1 MSDRD
6 RPHDRVA
13 AAESYEDARYRATFH
28 QAAFGI
34 AHTAPD
40 FAILDVNEAFCTMLG
55 YSRSDCLHMRLS
67 DLMLWPEQSAFEG
80 SLDERA
86 RASNLREP
94 EIQSHACTEQYRHK
108 QGASIWV
115 QRTVSLASDAAGR
128 PYVIHFM
135 EDITERRRAE
145 ELQRQSDLRYQRTL
159 ESALDCIITTDH
171 LGRIIEFNPMAEKVF
186 RYSRDRVVG
195 RRLVEVLVPPRLRKR
210 HEASMKRLLSD
221 AQQTMLNRRIETI
234 ALRGDGTTIPVELM
248 MQRITDA
255 EPPLFTGFLRDITAR
270 KQAEAKILRLN
281 RLYRTLSQTSALSVR
296 AADRQSLFEG
306 MCRVAKK
313 YGGFIITWVGLLDVN
328 GNVRLAAH
336 DEGPDF
342 EMPPLSTNPGLPE
355 GRGVMGT
362 ALREGRIVICNDAL
376 NDPANAL
383 WRERHKQHD
392 VRSLAALPLM
402 AGGEV
407 IGVFM
412 LKAAIPDYF
421 DAEITQLLR
430 EMVAEIS
437 HGLDRL
443 SLEQRHRDATER
455 LARLA
460 HFDPL
465 TNLPNRTLFQERLA
479 HGIAQA
485 ARNGWTLGVMYIDL
499 DRFKGVNDT
508 LGHAAGDELLKQV
521 GARVV
526 ECVRGEDTI
535 SRLSGDEFAL
545 VLAHLTDVD
554 DAGVVAAKI
563 LKALKMPFD
572 VEGSRVTTSAS
583 VGVTL
588 FPTDGDNAD
597 VLMRN
602 ADVAM
607 YNAKWRGRDNF
618 QFYTA
623 EMNDRAVAKMQLE
636 SRLRGALERNEFVL
650 HFQPK
655 VSIEFGVISAF
666 EALIRWQPP
675 GGALVSP
682 GEFIPLLEETG
693 LIRPVGEWVLHAAC
707 AQLARWRDSRLKPV
721 PIAINLS
728 ARQLRHGGFCEAV
741 ARTLAE
747 FDLEPH
753 LIEVEITE
761 SSLMDNPVEAEKALG
776 QLKTLGVMLAIDDFG
791 TGYSSLGYLKR
802 FPFDTLKIDRSFVRD
817 MNTDPDDALITR
829 TIIALAHSLDLTV
842 VAEGVE
848 TAEQLE
854 FLAAHRC
861 DEAQGYLFSVPVP
874 AERATAL
881 LRSGEPLHPPADV
894 GVFTQPP
901 AVLVVNAE
909 VDGLVS
915 LQQLLQR
922 DGYLVL
928 TANSLRDAVEVV
940 PTQNIVAVIADESL
954 ADGSGPALLEQIR
967 ASSAHVVRILRV
979 AAGSAEAAR
988 ATAAGGLVQQVFVK
1002 DRDDRKLRELVR
1014 QVVRRKQSE
1023 HPAKYLQLVKKP
1035 EN

>member
-6 RPHDRVA
+6 RPHHPVVA
-13 AAESYEDARYRATFH
+13 TDAHEDARYRATFH

-55 YSRSDCLHMRLS
+55 YTRSECLQMRLS
-67 DLMLWPEQSAFEG
+67 DLMQWPEQSGLEG
-80 SLDERA
+80 SP
-86 RASNLREP
+86 REP
-94 EIQSHACTEQYRHK
+94 TPRHLGDTDIQSQACIEQYVHK
-108 QGASIWV
+108 HGNPIWV

-135 EDITERRRAE
+135 EDITESKRVE

-171 LGRIIEFNPMAEKVF
+171 LERIVEFNPMAEKVF
-186 RYSRDRVVG
+186 RYSRDQVIG
-195 RRLVEVLVPPRLRKR
+195 RRLVDVLVPARLRKR

-221 AQQTMLNRRIETI
+221 AQQKMLNRRIETI

-255 EPPLFTGFLRDITAR
+255 EPPLFTGFLRDISAR

-306 MCRVAKK
+306 MCRIAKK
-313 YGGFIITWVGLLDVN
+313 YGGFITTWVGLLDAN

-342 EMPPLSTNPGLPE
+342 EMPPLSSNPGLPE

-376 NDPANAL
+376 NDPVNAL

-402 AGGEV
+402 AAGEV

-421 DAEITQLLR
+421 DVEITQLLR

-485 ARNGWTLGVMYIDL
+485 ARNGWTLGVMFIDL
-499 DRFKGVNDT
+499 DRFKGVNDS

-521 GARVV
+521 GARLV

-545 VLAHLTDVD
+545 VLAHLSDID

-563 LKALKMPFD
+563 LKALKMPFE
-572 VEGSRVTTSAS
+572 VEGSRVITSAS
-583 VGVTL
+583 IGVTL
-588 FPTDGDNAD
+588 FPADGDNAD

-607 YNAKWRGRDNF
+607 YNAKWRGRDNY

-623 EMNDRAVAKMQLE
+623 EMNDRALAKMQLE

-655 VSIEFGVISAF
+655 ISIEFGVISGF
-666 EALIRWQPP
+666 EALLRWQPP
-675 GGALVSP
+675 GGALVGP
-682 GEFIPLLEETG
+682 ADFIPLLEETG
-693 LIRPVGEWVLHAAC
+693 LIAPVGEWVLRAAC
-707 AQLARWRDSRLKPV
+707 AQLARWRESRLKPV

-728 ARQLRHGGFCEAV
+728 ARQLRHGGFCDAV

-747 FDLEPH
+747 FDLEAH

-761 SSLMDNPVEAEKALG
+761 SSLMDSPGEAEKALG
-776 QLKTLGVMLAIDDFG
+776 QLKALGVALAIDDFG

-802 FPFDTLKIDRSFVRD
+802 FPFDTLKIDSSFVRD

-848 TAEQLE
+848 TAAQLE

-874 AERATAL
+874 AELATAL
-881 LRSGEPLHPPADV
+881 LRRGEPLHAPADV
-894 GVFTQPP
+894 GLFSQPP
-901 AVLVVNAE
+901 AVLVVDAE

-940 PTQNIVAVIADESL
+940 PTQNIVAVIADEKL
-954 ADGSGPALLEQIR
+954 ADSSGRALFETIR
-967 ASSAHVVRILRV
+967 PTSAHVECILRV
-979 AAGSAEAAR
+979 DAEAPEATR
-988 ATAAGGLVQQVFVK
+988 ALLATGLVQHVFVK
-1002 DRDDRKLRELVR
+1002 DRDNPRLRELVR
-1014 QVVRRKQSE
+1014 QVVRRQQSAQLSR
-1023 HPAKYLQLVKKP
+1023 HPQLAKKL